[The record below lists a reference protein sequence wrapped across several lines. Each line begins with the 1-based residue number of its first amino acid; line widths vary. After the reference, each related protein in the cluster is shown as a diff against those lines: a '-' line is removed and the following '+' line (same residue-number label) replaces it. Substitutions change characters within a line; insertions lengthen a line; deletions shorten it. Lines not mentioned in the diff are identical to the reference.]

1 MSKLLN
7 KITTDSFDEA
17 VAFIATTWASVK
29 RKELIYKIIRP
40 IGCALFTFLSFILV
54 FGVTYK
60 YSSPEDMPVFTKM
73 VSLTKFWEWFSNLLT
88 KPDMAWYVY
97 WLVLIASVFI
107 IPLAVSAIITIVV
120 SVCHKP
126 AFIPTFEGTTAEKAK
141 RLHKF
146 TAEIS
151 DKSFNYYYEGTGIK
165 KTFRWIFVLAIAAFL
180 GYAFVILNMQQTMLN
195 VQSLIGFAIVLVI
208 LYYVYGW
215 ILSGFYALNKLFY
228 KKPLTAYLV
237 EMTENYWLSVD
248 TEESNRRLQEKK
260 KSEVK
265 KEYKPKTNTNTAQ
278 TSKAIDKYDSFT
290 WTYGYVRDNE
300 SQCSDVAL
308 SILKVSKELLEE
320 GDYSGAAAGFDKV
333 VRALELLQ
341 FIDEAYYQPPLFA
354 NCYALSRIFA
364 FGLNNRDKACEY
376 AQKACEYASKCASYG
391 RPDSDRASRDLS
403 TMQYFL
409 DDLKSSRSFNSIV
422 DEYGDEF
429 PYDIINMN

>member
-17 VAFIATTWASVK
+17 VSFIATTWASVK
-29 RKELIYKIIRP
+29 RKELIHKIVRP

-54 FGVTYK
+54 FGATYK
-60 YSSPEDMPVFTKM
+60 YSSPEDMPVFATM
-73 VSLTKFWEWFSNLLT
+73 AHLRKFWEWFSNLFT
-88 KPDMAWYVY
+88 TPDMVWYVY
-97 WLVLIASVFI
+97 WLILIASVFV
-107 IPLAVSAIITIVV
+107 IPLAVSAVIAIIV

-126 AFIPTFEGTTAEKAK
+126 DYIPSIEGTTAEKAK
-141 RLHKF
+141 KLHKW
-146 TAEIS
+146 AVEIS

-165 KTFRWIFVLAIAAFL
+165 RFFKWIFVLAIAAFL

-195 VQSLIGFAIVLVI
+195 VQTLIGFVIVMVV
-208 LYYVYGW
+208 LYFVFGW

-228 KKPLTAYLV
+228 KKPLTAYLK
-237 EMTENYWLSVD
+237 EMTEDYWLSVD
-248 TEESNRRLQEKK
+248 TEESNRRLQERKP
-260 KSEVK
+260 K
-265 KEYKPKTNTNTAQ
+265 KEYKPETNTSQ
-278 TSKAIDKYDSFT
+278 TTKPIDKYDSFT

-300 SQCSDVAL
+300 TQCSDVAL

-376 AQKACEYASKCASYG
+376 AQKACEYAAKCAAYG
-391 RPDSDRASRDLS
+391 RPDSDRASRDLN

-409 DDLKSSRSFNSIV
+409 DELKSSRSFSGIV